1 MEPRDLPK
9 NTNRRRWRQDRPSS
23 RCGLSTLE
31 MVLALPLLLFMMA
44 LMLNY
49 GTVACWKVR
58 ALSVARHSVWAS
70 RAPRSAAVSP
80 RPAYWPST
88 GTGNGFA
95 SLGNVPG
102 LDDSRVDLPIAR
114 GPLPYG
120 TGVNS
125 DLLNPQRGLLEG
137 SASLTRGFPLMGS
150 LGNYDLQAHNYLL
163 DDTWEFQR
171 MVWGAQNAWLPSNQS
186 RRIPVIYALAKADS
200 SLSTA
205 FSQAVMA
212 SLRAAYR
219 RSLRP
224 LDDDE
229 ELEYYLTTYL
239 GYPAGTGVPNFAT
252 RYRVPSVCSMD
263 AAAIQALVDNLVNR
277 IQGTPDA
284 NGRLIG
290 GMPADIT
297 RGYIR
302 AYNRII
308 RALQNLLNA
317 DPPPADPAGIQA
329 AIASLQAEVDALQQL
344 LQTLQ

>member
-1 MEPRDLPK
+1 MGPRDLQA
-9 NTNRRRWRQDRPSS
+9 NTNRRRWRQERPSR

-31 MVLALPLLLFMMA
+31 MVLALPLLLFVMA

-49 GTVACWKVR
+49 GTVASWKVR
-58 ALSVARHSVWAS
+58 ALSVARHSVWANRS
-70 RAPRSAAVSP
+70 PRSPALAP

-88 GTGNGFA
+88 GTANGSG
-95 SLGNVPG
+95 SLGNVAG
-102 LDDSRVDLPIAR
+102 LDDSRVDLPVAR

-120 TGVNS
+120 TAVNP
-125 DLLNPQRGLLEG
+125 DLLNPERGLLEG
-137 SASLTRGFPLMGS
+137 SSSLTRAFPLMGS

-163 DDTWEFQR
+163 DDTWEYQR
-171 MVWGAQNAWLPSNQS
+171 MVWGAQNAWLPSNRS

-239 GYPAGTGVPNFAT
+239 GYPAGTGAPNFAA

-263 AAAIQALVDNLVNR
+263 AAAIQALVDNLETR
-277 IQGTPDA
+277 IQGTEDA
-284 NGRLIG
+284 NGRRIG

-297 RGYIR
+297 RGFIQV
-302 AYNRII
+302 YNRII
-308 RALQNLLNA
+308 SALQNLLNA
-317 DPPPADPAGIQA
+317 NPPPADPAGIQA
-329 AIASLQAEVDALQQL
+329 AIASLQAEIDILQQF